1 MVIKL
6 NKSEGEC
13 MPIILKGAGQ
23 WQAGLGDLFIAIPLQ
38 YGVHVF
44 NFTRSTARSPV
55 FQDRVVNAAQGEPRA
70 LRPELFDRLKAL
82 SSIEGL
88 GSKASPSL

>member
-6 NKSEGEC
+6 NKSENEC
-13 MPIILKGAGQ
+13 KPIILKGAGQ
-23 WQAGLGDLFIAIPLQ
+23 WRVSPSQFLPSILIPTFQDLGSDLFIAILLQ

-55 FQDRVVNAAQGEPRA
+55 FQDGVVNAAQGEP
-70 LRPELFDRLKAL
+70 
-82 SSIEGL
+82 
-88 GSKASPSL
+88 

>member
-55 FQDRVVNAAQGEPRA
+55 FQDRVVNAAQGEPLPAGRQVEPFG
-70 LRPELFDRLKAL
+70 LSFSTGSRP
-82 SSIEGL
+82 
-88 GSKASPSL
+88 